1 MPIGPQKDP
10 SARTVGHLADHQTP
24 TLTHQETGPA
34 KSVSKQHH
42 IGTAPVRCTAKFY
55 RCPGKCMPGP
65 CPGGSEAAR
74 QPGPWPGASPFI
86 PPSTV
91 TARFSVALFTRNHR
105 EGNRYGIPHAGS
117 SGLNAGE
124 RPRSRENRCVG
135 GQIGLGSTPGH
146 KTRPAAGR
154 WAVCTE
160 RHQNTSLPNTSKI
173 GPGRGSTVE
182 LLLPEHCCC
191 YGGKPG
197 CLWRPFWL
205 FSTYK
210 KQGGSKKYFFL

>member
-1 MPIGPQKDP
+1 MGP
-10 SARTVGHLADHQTP
+10 
-24 TLTHQETGPA
+24 
-34 KSVSKQHH
+34 
-42 IGTAPVRCTAKFY
+42 
-55 RCPGKCMPGP
+55 
-65 CPGGSEAAR
+65 
-74 QPGPWPGASPFI
+74 
-86 PPSTV
+86 
-91 TARFSVALFTRNHR
+91 
-105 EGNRYGIPHAGS
+105 
-117 SGLNAGE
+117 
-124 RPRSRENRCVG
+124 
-135 GQIGLGSTPGH
+135 GSTPGH

-173 GPGRGSTVE
+173 GRGGGSTVE

-210 KQGGSKKYFFL
+210 KQGGSKKYFFCKKRAYGGTTVDPHMPIFLYEKSFFGPAGFSTAKNSQKVPQTHLALLPLLQQCSGNGISTATTVDPHMPIFFYEKNFFRPSLIFRRQEQPKRRPKPPGLASIATAVLWQQYFNCHNRGRIERN

>member
-1 MPIGPQKDP
+1 MGGCHRQLRFRVISGWAKTARP
-10 SARTVGHLADHQTP
+10 STHSFDGGRRWALGGGERGGSRVQIPRAWIYIQICQHGAPAP

-55 RCPGKCMPGP
+55 RRPGKCTPAP

-117 SGLNAGE
+117 FGQHAG
-124 RPRSRENRCVG
+124 
-135 GQIGLGSTPGH
+135 
-146 KTRPAAGR
+146 
-154 WAVCTE
+154 
-160 RHQNTSLPNTSKI
+160 
-173 GPGRGSTVE
+173 
-182 LLLPEHCCC
+182 
-191 YGGKPG
+191 
-197 CLWRPFWL
+197 
-205 FSTYK
+205 
-210 KQGGSKKYFFL
+210 